1 MHEVNSPSGRLRVVT
16 THPRSGEIVDDR
28 WIDNL
33 ITTKGR
39 DLLAQLL
46 TGEIQGITGVLMA
59 IGGYEP
65 GTAVPNPYPAAAPA
79 DEHLHR
85 PLRRLE
91 TSFVQGGTRVES
103 NPPRA
108 VRSISAL
115 IPAEIGGDVLVLRE
129 AGLVMIKAGGDAG
142 EPDPTTGLAPDEV
155 LYNHV
160 VFDAITKDPQLQMT
174 LTWEVMF

>member
-1 MHEVNSPSGRLRVVT
+1 VVT
-16 THPRSGEIVDDR
+16 SNPRSGEIVVDR

-46 TGEIQGITGVLMA
+46 TGEIQGITAVLLA
-59 IGGYEP
+59 IGGYTP
-65 GTAVPNPYPAAAPA
+65 GTPVPSPYPAAAPA
-79 DEHLHR
+79 DERLHR

-91 TSFVQGGTRVES
+91 TSLLQVGTRVES

-108 VRSISAL
+108 LRSISAL

-129 AGLVMIKAGGDAG
+129 AGLVMSTAAGDPG
-142 EPDPTTGLAPDEV
+142 EADPTTGLAPGEV
-155 LYNHV
+155 LYNRV